1 MSRAIF
7 LSGPMRGITD
17 LNFPAFNDAEES
29 LHNRFPKAK
38 IFNPA
43 RCFGGDQ
50 SRDLRDYLAADFT
63 FLLAEADSI
72 AFLPGWEGSEGAL
85 IEHAIARAISLDFGF
100 VEPMGDEHLH
110 LANGGFCGAAEWPE
124 HAPVAYEAHRLVHG
138 DRGASYG
145 HPAAN
150 FQDIAEAWNVQLG
163 TNSID
168 ATEVADM
175 MTLFK
180 VARGKHAYKR
190 DNVIDAIGY
199 QIAKQRV
206 VDGK

>member
-1 MSRAIF
+1 MSRAIYIA
-7 LSGPMRGITD
+7 GPMRG
-17 LNFPAFNDAEES
+17 LSGFNYPAFNDVEES
-29 LHNRFPKAK
+29 IRRNSPKAK

-43 RCFGGDQ
+43 RAFGGDTTK
-50 SRDLRDYLAADFT
+50 DIRDYFAADFT
-63 FLLAEADSI
+63 FLLTEADSI
-72 AFLPGWEGSEGAL
+72 VFLPGWEGSEGSL
-85 IEHAIARAISLDFGF
+85 IEFAIARALGLDFGF
-100 VEPMGDEHLH
+100 VELMGDEHLH
-110 LANGGFCGAAEWPE
+110 LANGGFYKAAEWPE

-168 ATEVADM
+168 AVEVANM

-180 VARGKHAYKR
+180 IARGKHAYKR

-199 QIAKQRV
+199 QVALQRV